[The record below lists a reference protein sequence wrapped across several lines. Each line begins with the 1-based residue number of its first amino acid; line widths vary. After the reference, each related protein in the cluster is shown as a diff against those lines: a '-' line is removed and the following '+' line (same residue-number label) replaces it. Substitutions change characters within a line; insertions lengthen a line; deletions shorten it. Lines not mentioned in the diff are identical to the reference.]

1 MSLFKTN
8 LIYLAAAIAAAA
20 LCYVVA
26 GPDHLKHTTGSSMLL
41 LLEIAPILVGAM
53 VVGGYF
59 QALVPRQAVT
69 RWLGGES
76 GFKGLALAT
85 AAGAITPGGPFASF
99 PLAAALYDSGA
110 DIGTTVA
117 FITSWSVLN
126 VIRLFVWDIPL
137 LGAELSLVR
146 LAASLPLPLL
156 AGLFA
161 RLLTRRIAEPAR
173 AGDEA

>member
-1 MSLFKTN
+1 MSYFKTH
-8 LIYLAAAIAAAA
+8 LLYLAAAVAAAT
-20 LCYVVA
+20 LCYAVA
-26 GPDHLKHTTGSSMLL
+26 GPTHLQATTRSSAVL

-59 QALVPRQAVT
+59 QTLVPRQTVT

-76 GFKGLALAT
+76 GFKGLALAS
-85 AAGAITPGGPFASF
+85 AAGAVTPGGPFASF

-137 LGAELSLVR
+137 LGTSLSLVR
-146 LAASLPLPLL
+146 LAASVPLPII
-156 AGLFA
+156 AGLLA
-161 RLLTRRIAEPAR
+161 RLLARRFAGPAR
-173 AGDEA
+173 AGDET